1 MNTPSR
7 CHSEEGVCGRKVKPR
22 PLVAVCSCLAFVFLA
37 ASLFAAEPPKGD
49 VERPD
54 PPANTERLEKA
65 RQTVVQMFQKNFD
78 KATNP
83 AKKQE
88 LAQELFANAP
98 RIKDD
103 MEVRYAMLLEAR
115 DQAIAAEKTA
125 LALEAIDL
133 TAKYFRVDPI
143 EMKIAALEQL
153 SKSVRDPVG
162 RRDMT
167 ATALDLSK
175 TAADENRF
183 DDADRL
189 AMLGM
194 VSARKL
200 HSPQLIRQANERMLE
215 IMAAKKKAKTK

>member
-1 MNTPSR
+1 MDTASR
-7 CHSEEGVCGRKVKPR
+7 CRFAEEFCSRDASPR
-22 PLVAVCSCLAFVFLA
+22 PVVAVRFFLIVVLVAASSLA
-37 ASLFAAEPPKGD
+37 AETPKD
-49 VERPD
+49 EVERPD
-54 PPANTERLEKA
+54 PPANKERLEKA
-65 RQTVVQMFQKNFD
+65 RQTVVQMFQKSFD
-78 KATNP
+78 KATTP

-88 LAQELFANAP
+88 LALELIANVP

-103 MEVRYAMLLEAR
+103 VDVRYAMLLEAR
-115 DQAIAAEKTA
+115 DQAIAAGKTG
-125 LALEAIDL
+125 LAIEAIDL
-133 TAKYFRVDPI
+133 TAKNFRVDPI

-189 AMLGM
+189 VMLGM
-194 VSARKL
+194 VSAQKM